1 MKTKSLF
8 AVNAV
13 ISAAAAIA
21 VNTVLH
27 PCRGEM
33 AMKCNHTTQ
42 VGTVLLVILL
52 VLSIAALLIKKA
64 PVQKALAG
72 LSVLG
77 AAAVFFVP
85 ALGSCGAAMMAC
97 NAHTMPAFRITGA
110 VLFLISVIALAAG
123 FVRKP
128 QASAA

>member
-8 AVNAV
+8 VVNAV
-13 ISAAAAIA
+13 LSAAAAAA

-27 PCRGEM
+27 PCHGEM

-52 VLSIAALLIKKA
+52 VLNIAALIIRKA
-64 PVQKALAG
+64 NAQKALAS
-72 LSVLG
+72 LSVL
-77 AAAVFFVP
+77 ASAAVFFVP
-85 ALGSCGAAMMAC
+85 ALGSCGSAMMAC
-97 NAHTMPAFRITGA
+97 NAHTMPAFRIAGA
-110 VLFLISVIALAAG
+110 VLFVIAAVSLAAG
-123 FVRKP
+123 FIRKP